1 MSHGFYPGRSQTPT
15 IVRRPGFVRMTYGLA
30 DSCVT
35 RDAD

>member
-1 MSHGFYPGRSQTPT
+1 MSHGFYPGRSQTLT

-30 DSCVT
+30 DNCVT

>member
-30 DSCVT
+30 DSCVK